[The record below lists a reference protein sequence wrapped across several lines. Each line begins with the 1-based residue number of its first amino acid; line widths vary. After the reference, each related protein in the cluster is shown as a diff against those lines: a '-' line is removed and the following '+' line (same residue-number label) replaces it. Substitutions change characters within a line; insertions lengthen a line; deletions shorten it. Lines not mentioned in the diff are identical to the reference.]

1 LFSHPRCFGLGL
13 GIRQPPWRQQFWIM
27 AKYCLKKPSK
37 RIACAKRFKIAKKV
51 REHNRKLKK
60 QAKKSALKKR
70 SGRDKA
76 ISVPNKCPFK
86 EDLLI
91 EGEKAREAAE
101 IRKRQLKEMAKKKHT
116 ENVQGARKRKAQPV
130 HGLDEFAENAQ
141 KRSEEFSQK
150 SGVEST
156 DREER
161 ARLDDKTVRTYA
173 GEVRKTIEMSDIV
186 VEVLDARDPL
196 GSRCSEVEKS
206 VIDGG
211 KRLVLLLNKIDLVP
225 KENVKSWLAYLRTQM
240 PTIAF
245 KASTQEQNQKLGRAG
260 GAAFHDGGSKCIG
273 AELLMKLLANYCRNK
288 GIKTS
293 IRVGVVG
300 YPNVGKSS
308 VINSL
313 KRKRAC
319 NIGALPGI
327 TKQIQEIELDK
338 HIRLLDSPGV
348 VLAVKNKL
356 DAVEVALKNAIRV
369 DSISDPVAPV
379 QAILRRCHPE
389 TLMMHYMVP
398 EFRSCDEF
406 LALVAR
412 KLGRLKKG
420 ARPDLGAAARR
431 VLNDWNSGS
440 LRYYTEPPEMRDTSD
455 TSAGNEQFCV
465 SQLLSTFSKEFDL
478 DTLNDELRLV
488 VEGLPSSSAVDVDLL
503 YRRNVPLG
511 NVDEGTMELVDETT
525 SQGQTVVMDTPKHN
539 EAALSNEKVGQALP
553 ESLKISGNVQLN
565 RYIKKVMKRRKR
577 ENRKIARSADALAD
591 SMDMA
596 VIDDTHDD
604 IDFKQIEMS

>member
-1 LFSHPRCFGLGL
+1 CAIRSIFSE
-13 GIRQPPWRQQFWIM
+13 
-27 AKYCLKKPSK
+27 KPSK

-91 EGEKAREAAE
+91 EGEKARTG
-101 IRKRQLKEMAKKKHT
+101 KKEQQQWFWET
-116 ENVQGARKRKAQPV
+116 PN
-130 HGLDEFAENAQ
+130 
-141 KRSEEFSQK
+141 SEEFSQK

-173 GEVRKTIEMSDIV
+173 G
-186 VEVLDARDPL
+186 EVLDARDPL

-327 TKQIQEIELDK
+327 TKL

-431 VLNDWNSGS
+431 I
-440 LRYYTEPPEMRDTSD
+440 
-455 TSAGNEQFCV
+455 F
-465 SQLLSTFSKEFDL
+465 
-478 DTLNDELRLV
+478 
-488 VEGLPSSSAVDVDLL
+488 
-503 YRRNVPLG
+503 
-511 NVDEGTMELVDETT
+511 
-525 SQGQTVVMDTPKHN
+525 
-539 EAALSNEKVGQALP
+539 
-553 ESLKISGNVQLN
+553 
-565 RYIKKVMKRRKR
+565 
-577 ENRKIARSADALAD
+577 
-591 SMDMA
+591 
-596 VIDDTHDD
+596 
-604 IDFKQIEMS
+604 

>member
-1 LFSHPRCFGLGL
+1 
-13 GIRQPPWRQQFWIM
+13 PWRQQFWIM

-327 TKQIQEIELDK
+327 TKLVFFAFVFLILLSRWRRTTFMGFDSNDQEWLCN
-338 HIRLLDSPGV
+338 
-348 VLAVKNKL
+348 LAV
-356 DAVEVALKNAIRV
+356 
-369 DSISDPVAPV
+369 
-379 QAILRRCHPE
+379 C
-389 TLMMHYMVP
+389 
-398 EFRSCDEF
+398 
-406 LALVAR
+406 
-412 KLGRLKKG
+412 
-420 ARPDLGAAARR
+420 
-431 VLNDWNSGS
+431 
-440 LRYYTEPPEMRDTSD
+440 
-455 TSAGNEQFCV
+455 
-465 SQLLSTFSKEFDL
+465 
-478 DTLNDELRLV
+478 
-488 VEGLPSSSAVDVDLL
+488 
-503 YRRNVPLG
+503 
-511 NVDEGTMELVDETT
+511 
-525 SQGQTVVMDTPKHN
+525 
-539 EAALSNEKVGQALP
+539 
-553 ESLKISGNVQLN
+553 KISAEIFVVYTFN
-565 RYIKKVMKRRKR
+565 
-577 ENRKIARSADALAD
+577 ESCF
-591 SMDMA
+591 A
-596 VIDDTHDD
+596 VIFEISAFNYALNGVIVYPRFVTQS
-604 IDFKQIEMS
+604 FW

>member
-1 LFSHPRCFGLGL
+1 
-13 GIRQPPWRQQFWIM
+13 
-27 AKYCLKKPSK
+27 
-37 RIACAKRFKIAKKV
+37 
-51 REHNRKLKK
+51 
-60 QAKKSALKKR
+60 
-70 SGRDKA
+70 
-76 ISVPNKCPFK
+76 
-86 EDLLI
+86 
-91 EGEKAREAAE
+91 
-101 IRKRQLKEMAKKKHT
+101 
-116 ENVQGARKRKAQPV
+116 
-130 HGLDEFAENAQ
+130 
-141 KRSEEFSQK
+141 
-150 SGVEST
+150 
-156 DREER
+156 
-161 ARLDDKTVRTYA
+161 
-173 GEVRKTIEMSDIV
+173 
-186 VEVLDARDPL
+186 
-196 GSRCSEVEKS
+196 
-206 VIDGG
+206 
-211 KRLVLLLNKIDLVP
+211 
-225 KENVKSWLAYLRTQM
+225 M

-260 GAAFHDGGSKCIG
+260 GAAFHEGGSKCIG

-288 GIKTS
+288 DIKTS

-319 NIGALPGI
+319 SIGALPGI

-379 QAILRRCHPE
+379 QAILRRCRRE
-389 TLMMHYMVP
+389 TLMVHYMVP

-431 VLNDWNSGS
+431 VLNDWNSGA
-440 LRYYTEPPEMRDTSD
+440 LRYYTEPPEMTSTAD
-455 TSAGNEQFCV
+455 MSAGNEQFCL
-465 SQLLSTFSKEFDL
+465 SELLSTFSKEFDL
-478 DTLNDELRLV
+478 DTLDDEQKVV
-488 VEGLPSSSAVDVDLL
+488 VEGLPSSSAMDLDLL
-503 YRRNVPLG
+503 YKRNVPLG
-511 NVDEGTMELVDETT
+511 SVDEATMELDDEAI
-525 SQGQTVVMDTPKHN
+525 SQGRTVVMDAPKHN
-539 EAALSNEKVGQALP
+539 KAAVSNEKVGQALP

-565 RYIKKVMKRRKR
+565 RYIKKAIKRRKR

-596 VIDDTHDD
+596 MIDDSHDD
-604 IDFKQIEMS
+604 IDFKQLEMS